1 MAIMRRLLCIVLTAF
16 CLSLSAYNDH
26 RNVRCDSLEALLAG
40 KHPPKG
46 AELLGVYT
54 DLMRG
59 LLPYDAEKAVDY
71 GHKAIALSYKLN
83 DMSIRQYVLRH
94 FGLIS
99 YGREDY
105 DEALGYFDWALAV
118 TDSMARSRRYTQLN
132 IDDARSA
139 LYGSIANVYNMQG
152 KAHLAIHYYQL
163 ALPIFE
169 KYRWQESQAVLHYN
183 LGELYYSMGNIESSE
198 EHFLSTATLGESAGD
213 SLMMAYGWKGL
224 LGIYV
229 QQGDYVKARDV
240 ATRCWAYYHAHRVE
254 EAADYPVVLACL
266 VRLHMLKGHEDLLSA
281 RTYAQEAL
289 SLADSL
295 AFQSRSEVYA
305 ACSELFMVEGRWQQA
320 LDYALRSVHPDSL
333 ATSSDVGGYKQLAE
347 IYAALGQEKK
357 SREYIDKMYNTM
369 LRFATEHY
377 QSGLSQMEVIYETQK
392 KEERIVALG
401 KQHSLLQWLLGV
413 TAVAAL
419 ALVVIVVLLVVT
431 HRRKRKLLTAQVAMA
446 TEAKERHLLARDLHD
461 GLGGMLSL
469 LRLKTERG
477 EETLPLIDSI
487 HTELRRTA
495 HHLMPDELLRNGLCP
510 ALHDFALS
518 VPGAEFQ
525 GVGDIA
531 LDKNRE
537 LVLYRCAYELV
548 NNAIKHARA
557 GRIVIQLMQE
567 RGQVML
573 TVSDDGKGMVP
584 SAPGDLPKEGMG
596 LQNIRER
603 IAPYHGQLE
612 IVSLNERGTDI
623 NITLPL

>member
-1 MAIMRRLLCIVLTAF
+1 MLCIVLTAS

-26 RNVRCDSLEALLAG
+26 RNVACDSLEAVLSG
-40 KHPPKG
+40 GNPPEG
-46 AELLGVYT
+46 ERLLGLY
-54 DLMRG
+54 DELMRG
-59 LLPYDAEKAVDY
+59 YLPYDARKAADY
-71 GHKAIALSYKLN
+71 GHRAIALSYKLN
-83 DMSIRQYVLRH
+83 DLSTRAYVLRH
-94 FGLIS
+94 FGLLS

-105 DEALGYFDWALAV
+105 DEALEYFTWALAV
-118 TDSMARSRRYTQLN
+118 TDSMARSRRYTEKN

-139 LYGSIANVYNMQG
+139 LYGSIANVYNLQG

-169 KYRWQESQAVLHYN
+169 KYRWQESRAVLHYN

-240 ATRCWAYYHAHRVE
+240 ATRCLAYYHAHRVE
-254 EAADYPVVLACL
+254 EAADYPVVLALL
-266 VRLHMLKGHEDLLSA
+266 VQLNMMHGHENLALAGAYA
-281 RTYAQEAL
+281 REAL

-295 AFQSRSEVYA
+295 LFENRSAVYA
-305 ACSELFMVEGRWQQA
+305 ACCRLSMAQGCWQEA
-320 LDYALRSVHPDSL
+320 LDYGLQTIRPDSS
-333 ATSSDVGGYKQLAE
+333 ATDADAGCYRMLAE
-347 IYAALGQEKK
+347 IYAQLGQKDK

-548 NNAIKHARA
+548 NNAIKHAQA
-557 GRIVIQLMQE
+557 GRIVIQLMQDK
-567 RGQVML
+567 GQVTL
-573 TVSDDGKGMVP
+573 SVSDDGKGMTLSP
-584 SAPGDLPKEGMG
+584 EDHRPKEGMG

-603 IAPYHGQLE
+603 IAPYHGQLD
-612 IVSLNERGTDI
+612 IVSVNEMGTDI
-623 NITLPL
+623 NIIMPL